1 MVPNLTPDSTE
12 VDLILTGK
20 LMVPNLTPD
29 FIEADLILIGL
40 GQKPP
45 PTGVPAPS
53 IC

>member
-1 MVPNLTPDSTE
+1 MVPNLALDSIE

-40 GQKPP
+40 G
-45 PTGVPAPS
+45 
-53 IC
+53 